1 MVEIL
6 GAAFV
11 IVLLLILA
19 GLGTVAI
26 YTLFKMA
33 RDEI

>member
-11 IVLLLILA
+11 IILLLILA
-19 GLGTVAI
+19 GLGAALI
-26 YTLFKMA
+26 YLILKA
-33 RDEI
+33 

>member
-11 IVLLLILA
+11 IILLLILA
-19 GLGTVAI
+19 GLGAALI
-26 YTLFKMA
+26 YMIFK
-33 RDEI
+33 DTTNY

>member
-19 GLGTVAI
+19 GLGAALI
-26 YTLFKMA
+26 YMIFKGTTNY
-33 RDEI
+33 